1 MGTPLTL
8 SRTIAVACVVL
19 VAASCGGT
27 VASGAP
33 STPATG
39 ADEPTLLWPAPSDPL
54 ERTVDAGLVPA
65 QKEFLINHVHSHLDA
80 STAAA

>member
-27 VASGAP
+27 VASG
-33 STPATG
+33 
-39 ADEPTLLWPAPSDPL
+39 APSDPL